1 MLAGGFEEGVVR
13 KSHVVILG
21 VATKEL
27 MRAFLVFLFLDW
39 DVGRGSGW
47 AGAGD
52 EQTWCLSGAS
62 AGSLVLSCT
71 GNDNNVPWSAL
82 GELTGCSCILGR
94 L

>member
-1 MLAGGFEEGVVR
+1 MERAGSDDSVLAGGFEEGVVR

-21 VATKEL
+21 VANKEL
-27 MRAFLVFLFLDW
+27 LRAFLFLDW
-39 DVGRGSGW
+39 DLGRGSGW

-71 GNDNNVPWSAL
+71 GNDNND
-82 GELTGCSCILGR
+82 
-94 L
+94 